1 MSIEYE
7 MIASFTPYFMKSSFD
22 ITHIPRKKKKTRT
35 PPNLFTQ
42 FYKRVNQIDRTT
54 IEDTTYNEWKE
65 RTLLAEKIESKG
77 LKFKKREQVMNN
89 LVYEKELSL
98 ETLSVLC
105 SYYQVNI
112 LYIKGRTF
120 VKMGNADKP
129 YWQMNEHNQFIEEI
143 DLENYLE
150 VSLEKPLKSVSYYLL
165 GQLQDMSRRLLLPI
179 ENYKKQELYHSI
191 KQVLVK
197 LYKIEE

>member
-1 MSIEYE
+1 
-7 MIASFTPYFMKSSFD
+7 MIASFSPYFMKSSFD
-22 ITHIPRKKKKTRT
+22 IRAVPRKKKSKSRT
-35 PPNLFTQ
+35 PPSLFTQ

-54 IEDTTYNEWKE
+54 IEDTTYHECKE
-65 RTLLAEKIESKG
+65 RTLLAEKIEAKG
-77 LKFKKREQVMNN
+77 IKFKKRETIMNN
-89 LVYEKELSL
+89 LVYDKEISL

-105 SYYQVNI
+105 TYYQVNLI
-112 LYIKGRTF
+112 YIKGRTF
-120 VKMGNADKP
+120 VKMGNADTHADKP
-129 YWQMNEHNQFIEEI
+129 FWMNETNQFIEEI
-143 DLENYLE
+143 DLQNYLE

-165 GQLQDMSRRLLLPI
+165 GQLQDMSRRLLLPV

>member
-1 MSIEYE
+1 
-7 MIASFTPYFMKSSFD
+7 MIASFSPYFMKSSFD
-22 ITHIPRKKKKTRT
+22 LNAVARKKKKIRT
-35 PPNLFTQ
+35 PPSLFTQ

-77 LKFKKREQVMNN
+77 LKFKKKENIMNN
-89 LVYEKELSL
+89 LVYEKEISL
-98 ETLSVLC
+98 DTLSVLC
-105 SYYQVNI
+105 IFYGVNVI
-112 LYIKGRTF
+112 YIKGRTF
-120 VKMGNADKP
+120 VKLGNTDKP
-129 YWQMNEHNQFIEEI
+129 CWMMNELNQFIEDI
-143 DLENYLE
+143 DLQNYLE

-165 GQLQDMSRRLLLPI
+165 GQLQDMSRRLLLPV
-179 ENYKKQELYHSI
+179 ENYKKQELYQSI

>member
-1 MSIEYE
+1 
-7 MIASFTPYFMKSSFD
+7 MIASFSPYFMKSSFD
-22 ITHIPRKKKKTRT
+22 IHPMSRKKKKTRT
-35 PPNLFTQ
+35 PPSLFTQ
-42 FYKRVNQIDRTT
+42 FYKRVNQIDRTS

-65 RTLLAEKIESKG
+65 RTQLAETIETKG
-77 LKFKKREQVMNN
+77 LKFKKREIVMNN

-105 SYYQVNI
+105 MYYQVNV
-112 LYIKGRTF
+112 LYLKGRTF
-120 VKMGNADKP
+120 VKLGNADKP
-129 YWQMNEHNQFIEEI
+129 FWMMNEHNQFIEDMDI
-143 DLENYLE
+143 QNYLE
-150 VSLEKPLKSVSYYLL
+150 VSLDKPLKSVSYYLL
-165 GQLQDMSRRLLLPI
+165 GQLQDMSRRLLLPV